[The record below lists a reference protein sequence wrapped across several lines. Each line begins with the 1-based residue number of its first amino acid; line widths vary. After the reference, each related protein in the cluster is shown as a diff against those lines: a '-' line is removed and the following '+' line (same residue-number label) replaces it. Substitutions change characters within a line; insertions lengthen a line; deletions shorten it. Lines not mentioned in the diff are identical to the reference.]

1 MKSKRTPAQVTILP
15 AQAQSLSRLAQKH
28 GCAIGITQTGSV
40 LKLDPGKHH
49 KPVYIDAKGNTVT
62 YLRRPGA

>member
-1 MKSKRTPAQVTILP
+1 MESKRTPAQVTILP
-15 AQAQSLSRLAQKH
+15 AQAQFLSKLAQEL

-40 LKLDPGKHH
+40 LKLDPGRRH
-49 KPVYIDAKGNTVT
+49 KEVYIDAQGNTVT

>member
-1 MKSKRTPAQVTILP
+1 MGSKRTPAQVTILP
-15 AQAQSLSRLAQKH
+15 AQAQVLSKLAQKH
-28 GCAIGITQTGSV
+28 GCAIGITQNGSV

-49 KPVYIDAKGNTVT
+49 KPIFVDAQGNTVT